1 MLVIQ
6 TDHFVNKT
14 VTECFAHGLKAKKIN
29 IKDYKLNIEDTI
41 ASYGILRGTGELMKK
56 SKNFIYI
63 DHGYILSSKRE
74 FVNGRT
80 NINAFDGYFRVVKN
94 DFISI
99 RSGKFKDDRLKKL
112 NIKFDDLRKN
122 GEYIIIS
129 EPSDAIKIFFN
140 IPNWVEETKKTIKKF
155 SDRKIMVH
163 NKYSDISLDHLL
175 ENAWAFVS
183 FQSTAG
189 FKAMIKGVPAHFT
202 FKSLEKLNPISN
214 IEKSAIDYEIFKNI
228 SYSQWTLREMF
239 EGKLNKY
246 LSE

>member
-1 MLVIQ
+1 
-6 TDHFVNKT
+6 
-14 VTECFAHGLKAKKIN
+14 
-29 IKDYKLNIEDTI
+29 
-41 ASYGILRGTGELMKK
+41 
-56 SKNFIYI
+56 
-63 DHGYILSSKRE
+63 
-74 FVNGRT
+74 
-80 NINAFDGYFRVVKN
+80 
-94 DFISI
+94 
-99 RSGKFKDDRLKKL
+99 
-112 NIKFDDLRKN
+112 
-122 GEYIIIS
+122 
-129 EPSDAIKIFFN
+129 
-140 IPNWVEETKKTIKKF
+140 
-155 SDRKIMVH
+155 MVH

-214 IEKSAIDYEIFKNI
+214 IEKSSIDYEIFKNI